1 MSEQPAAAGKV
12 HNGFGGRRKRRKFK
26 KWKSPFCV
34 LLLCMSSVVV
44 IYFYAISR
52 SGKKQSSAMVFT
64 IYQSEY
70 VSRANI
76 NHWMLA
82 VSQINEIIA
91 HNLQGE
97 ADVNARTLQNRVAII
112 RLQVSKEKQNFLKL
126 RNKVFFIQMR
136 LKQSPYVR
144 LTLSALSK
152 LYDCS
157 FYFENEHRYGS
168 STKSSTEIVVNHE
181 IFADG
186 GFEKSY
192 SKMYNLSEKILEI
205 CNCSLREEEVI
216 DFSETVLVYNR
227 KKTRR
232 IIDADIERLEN
243 LLTREKSGTKKN
255 DSLLKNLKRY
265 KVQNKFIDDQN
276 ACVQFCTVSR
286 PYKAIISPHGA
297 QFATF
302 FATYPET
309 LIIEVIPQF
318 YDSGGFNNY
327 VRLSIRNR
335 WFLVENGDRSL
346 IECFSNT
353 VVECYDKL
361 STRTN
366 DWNCFDRK
374 CQLKA
379 KNVHQLELNS
389 HVFGNINSIVNFS

>member
-12 HNGFGGRRKRRKFK
+12 HNGFGGRRKFK

-216 DFSETVLVYNR
+216 NFSKTVLVYNR

-327 VRLSIRNR
+327 VRLSICNR

-346 IECFSNT
+346 IVCFSNT

>member
-12 HNGFGGRRKRRKFK
+12 HNGFGGRRKFK

-34 LLLCMSSVVV
+34 LLLFMSSVVA

-126 RNKVFFIQMR
+126 RNKVVFIQMR

-216 DFSETVLVYNR
+216 DFSKTVLVYNR

-243 LLTREKSGTKKN
+243 LLTHEKSGTKKN

-361 STRTN
+361 STKTN

>member
-12 HNGFGGRRKRRKFK
+12 HNGFGGRRKFK

-126 RNKVFFIQMR
+126 RNKVFFVQMR

-157 FYFENEHRYGS
+157 FYFENEHRFGS

-216 DFSETVLVYNR
+216 DFSKTVLVYNR

>member
-12 HNGFGGRRKRRKFK
+12 HNGFGGRRKFK

-126 RNKVFFIQMR
+126 RNKVVFIQMR

-216 DFSETVLVYNR
+216 DFSKTVLVYNR

-318 YDSGGFNNY
+318 YASGGFNNY
-327 VRLSIRNR
+327 VRLSIHNR
-335 WFLVENGDRSL
+335 SFLVENGDRSL

-361 STRTN
+361 STKTN

>member
-12 HNGFGGRRKRRKFK
+12 HNGFGGRRKFK

-216 DFSETVLVYNR
+216 DFSKTVLVYNR

-232 IIDADIERLEN
+232 IIDADMERLEN

-318 YDSGGFNNY
+318 YDSGWFNNY

>member
-12 HNGFGGRRKRRKFK
+12 HNGFGGRRKFK

-97 ADVNARTLQNRVAII
+97 PDVNARTLQNRVAII

-126 RNKVFFIQMR
+126 RNKVVFIQMR

-157 FYFENEHRYGS
+157 FYFKNEHRYGS

-216 DFSETVLVYNR
+216 DFSKTVLVYNR

-265 KVQNKFIDDQN
+265 KVQNKFIDDRN

-361 STRTN
+361 STKTN

-374 CQLKA
+374 CQLMA
-379 KNVHQLELNS
+379 KNVRPLELHS

>member
-1 MSEQPAAAGKV
+1 
-12 HNGFGGRRKRRKFK
+12 
-26 KWKSPFCV
+26 
-34 LLLCMSSVVV
+34 
-44 IYFYAISR
+44 
-52 SGKKQSSAMVFT
+52 
-64 IYQSEY
+64 
-70 VSRANI
+70 
-76 NHWMLA
+76 
-82 VSQINEIIA
+82 
-91 HNLQGE
+91 
-97 ADVNARTLQNRVAII
+97 
-112 RLQVSKEKQNFLKL
+112 
-126 RNKVFFIQMR
+126 MR

-152 LYDCS
+152 L
-157 FYFENEHRYGS
+157 YGS

-216 DFSETVLVYNR
+216 DFSKTVLVYNR

-309 LIIEVIPQF
+309 LIIEVIPGF
-318 YDSGGFNNY
+318 YNTRGFNNY
-327 VRLSIRNR
+327 IRHSIRNR
-335 WFLVENGDRSL
+335 
-346 IECFSNT
+346 
-353 VVECYDKL
+353 
-361 STRTN
+361 
-366 DWNCFDRK
+366 
-374 CQLKA
+374 
-379 KNVHQLELNS
+379 
-389 HVFGNINSIVNFS
+389 

>member
-12 HNGFGGRRKRRKFK
+12 HNGFGGRRKFK

-91 HNLQGE
+91 HNLQGK
-97 ADVNARTLQNRVAII
+97 AYVNARTLQNRVAII

-216 DFSETVLVYNR
+216 DFSKTVLVYNR

>member
-12 HNGFGGRRKRRKFK
+12 HNGFGGRRKFK

-97 ADVNARTLQNRVAII
+97 PDVNARTLQNRVAII

-126 RNKVFFIQMR
+126 RNKVVFIQMR

-157 FYFENEHRYGS
+157 FYFENERRYGS

-216 DFSETVLVYNR
+216 DFSKTVLVYNR

-276 ACVQFCTVSR
+276 ACVQFCTVSI

-361 STRTN
+361 STKTN

>member
-1 MSEQPAAAGKV
+1 
-12 HNGFGGRRKRRKFK
+12 
-26 KWKSPFCV
+26 
-34 LLLCMSSVVV
+34 
-44 IYFYAISR
+44 
-52 SGKKQSSAMVFT
+52 
-64 IYQSEY
+64 
-70 VSRANI
+70 
-76 NHWMLA
+76 
-82 VSQINEIIA
+82 
-91 HNLQGE
+91 
-97 ADVNARTLQNRVAII
+97 
-112 RLQVSKEKQNFLKL
+112 
-126 RNKVFFIQMR
+126 
-136 LKQSPYVR
+136 
-144 LTLSALSK
+144 
-152 LYDCS
+152 
-157 FYFENEHRYGS
+157 
-168 STKSSTEIVVNHE
+168 
-181 IFADG
+181 
-186 GFEKSY
+186 
-192 SKMYNLSEKILEI
+192 MYNLSEKILEI

-318 YDSGGFNNY
+318 YNTRGFNNY
-327 VRLSIRNR
+327 IRHSIRNR

-361 STRTN
+361 STKTN

-379 KNVHQLELNS
+379 KNVRQLN
-389 HVFGNINSIVNFS
+389 

>member
-12 HNGFGGRRKRRKFK
+12 HNGFGGRRKFK

-126 RNKVFFIQMR
+126 RNKVVFIQMR

-144 LTLSALSK
+144 LTLSAFSK

-157 FYFENEHRYGS
+157 FYFENEHRFGS

-216 DFSETVLVYNR
+216 DFSKTVLVYNR

-361 STRTN
+361 STKTN

>member
-12 HNGFGGRRKRRKFK
+12 HNGFGGRRKFK

-91 HNLQGE
+91 HNLQGK
-97 ADVNARTLQNRVAII
+97 AYVNARTLQNRVAII

-126 RNKVFFIQMR
+126 RNKVVFIQMR

-152 LYDCS
+152 LYDCN

-216 DFSETVLVYNR
+216 DFSKTVLVYNR

-232 IIDADIERLEN
+232 IIDADIEILEN

-361 STRTN
+361 STKTN

-379 KNVHQLELNS
+379 KNVRQLELNS

>member
-12 HNGFGGRRKRRKFK
+12 HNGFGGRRKFK

-91 HNLQGE
+91 HNLKGE

-205 CNCSLREEEVI
+205 CNCSLGEEEVI

-243 LLTREKSGTKKN
+243 LLTHEKSGTKKN

-361 STRTN
+361 STKTN

-379 KNVHQLELNS
+379 KNVRQLELNS
-389 HVFGNINSIVNFS
+389 QVFSNINSIVNFS

>member
-12 HNGFGGRRKRRKFK
+12 HNGFGGRRKFK

-126 RNKVFFIQMR
+126 RNKVSFIQMR

-157 FYFENEHRYGS
+157 FYFENEHRFGS

-216 DFSETVLVYNR
+216 DFSKTVLVYNR

>member
-12 HNGFGGRRKRRKFK
+12 HNGFGGRRKFK

-91 HNLQGE
+91 HNLKGE

-205 CNCSLREEEVI
+205 CNCSLGEEEVI

-243 LLTREKSGTKKN
+243 LLTHEKSGTKKN
-255 DSLLKNLKRY
+255 DSLLKNLKKY

-361 STRTN
+361 STKTN

-379 KNVHQLELNS
+379 KNVRQLELNS
-389 HVFGNINSIVNFS
+389 QVFSNINSIVNFS

>member
-12 HNGFGGRRKRRKFK
+12 HNGFGGRRKFK

-91 HNLQGE
+91 HNLQGK
-97 ADVNARTLQNRVAII
+97 AYVNARTLQNRVAII

-216 DFSETVLVYNR
+216 DFSKTVLVYNR

-327 VRLSIRNR
+327 VRLSILNR

-361 STRTN
+361 STKTN

>member
-12 HNGFGGRRKRRKFK
+12 HNGFGGRRKFK

-34 LLLCMSSVVV
+34 LLLFMSSVVA

-52 SGKKQSSAMVFT
+52 SGKKQSGAMVFT

-126 RNKVFFIQMR
+126 RNKVFFVQMR

-216 DFSETVLVYNR
+216 DFSKTVLVYNR

>member
-12 HNGFGGRRKRRKFK
+12 HNGFGGRRKFK

-91 HNLQGE
+91 HNLQGK
-97 ADVNARTLQNRVAII
+97 AYVNARTLQNRVAII

-216 DFSETVLVYNR
+216 DFSKTVLVYNR

-361 STRTN
+361 STKTN

>member
-12 HNGFGGRRKRRKFK
+12 HNGFGGRRKFK

-168 STKSSTEIVVNHE
+168 GTKSSTEIVVNHE

-205 CNCSLREEEVI
+205 CNCSLGEEEVI

-309 LIIEVIPQF
+309 
-318 YDSGGFNNY
+318 
-327 VRLSIRNR
+327 
-335 WFLVENGDRSL
+335 
-346 IECFSNT
+346 
-353 VVECYDKL
+353 
-361 STRTN
+361 
-366 DWNCFDRK
+366 
-374 CQLKA
+374 
-379 KNVHQLELNS
+379 
-389 HVFGNINSIVNFS
+389 

>member
-12 HNGFGGRRKRRKFK
+12 HNGFGGRRKFK

-52 SGKKQSSAMVFT
+52 SGKKQSSATVFT

-126 RNKVFFIQMR
+126 RNEVVFIQMR

-216 DFSETVLVYNR
+216 DFSKTVLVYNR

>member
-12 HNGFGGRRKRRKFK
+12 HNGFGGRRKFK

-157 FYFENEHRYGS
+157 FYFENEHRFGS

-186 GFEKSY
+186 GFERSY

-216 DFSETVLVYNR
+216 DFSKTVLVYNR

>member
-12 HNGFGGRRKRRKFK
+12 HNGFGGRRKFK

-34 LLLCMSSVVV
+34 LLLFTMSSLVA

-216 DFSETVLVYNR
+216 DFSKTVLVYNR

-361 STRTN
+361 STKTN

>member
-1 MSEQPAAAGKV
+1 
-12 HNGFGGRRKRRKFK
+12 
-26 KWKSPFCV
+26 
-34 LLLCMSSVVV
+34 MSSVVV

-216 DFSETVLVYNR
+216 DFSKTVLVYNR

-361 STRTN
+361 STKTN

>member
-12 HNGFGGRRKRRKFK
+12 HNGFGGRRKFK

-34 LLLCMSSVVV
+34 LLLFMSSVVV

-126 RNKVFFIQMR
+126 RNKVVFIQMR

-192 SKMYNLSEKILEI
+192 SKMYNLSKKILEI
-205 CNCSLREEEVI
+205 CNCSWREEEMI
-216 DFSETVLVYNR
+216 DFSKTVLVYNR

-255 DSLLKNLKRY
+255 YSLLKNLKRY

-361 STRTN
+361 STKTN

-379 KNVHQLELNS
+379 KNVRQLELNS

>member
-12 HNGFGGRRKRRKFK
+12 HNGFGGRRKFK

-52 SGKKQSSAMVFT
+52 SGKKQSSATVFT

-126 RNKVFFIQMR
+126 RNEVVFIQMR

-157 FYFENEHRYGS
+157 FYFENEHRFGS

-216 DFSETVLVYNR
+216 DFSKTVLVYNR

-361 STRTN
+361 STKTN

>member
-12 HNGFGGRRKRRKFK
+12 HNGFGGRRKFK

-126 RNKVFFIQMR
+126 RNKVVFIQMR

-216 DFSETVLVYNR
+216 DFSKTVLVYNR

-327 VRLSIRNR
+327 VRLSIHNR